1 MYTGLYAAASGSVA
15 QEKRL
20 GVLNNNLA
28 NAMTVG
34 FKADQPVFRVQELPA
49 VVGEVTPYDSVGAVI
64 TSVDPFRG
72 RHSTQQHIMAT
83 YTDFSP
89 GTIRE
94 TGNAFD
100 LALEG
105 DGFFTVE
112 TPQGPAYT
120 RQGTF
125 AIDGQGILVTQ
136 NGLTVQGETGPLQ
149 VGDGQVAIDAT
160 GVVRVN
166 EVVRGRLKLVNFA
179 QPQALEKLGAT
190 LFRAG
195 PDLSEEAPN
204 NLVVHQ
210 GAVESSNSH
219 AIRLLGETIQASR
232 AYQAYQKV
240 IQAFDDIAGRA
251 VNDLA
256 QTA

>member
-1 MYTGLYAAASGSVA
+1 
-15 QEKRL
+15 
-20 GVLNNNLA
+20 
-28 NAMTVG
+28 
-34 FKADQPVFRVQELPA
+34 
-49 VVGEVTPYDSVGAVI
+49 
-64 TSVDPFRG
+64 
-72 RHSTQQHIMAT
+72 
-83 YTDFSP
+83 
-89 GTIRE
+89 
-94 TGNAFD
+94 
-100 LALEG
+100 
-105 DGFFTVE
+105 
-112 TPQGPAYT
+112 
-120 RQGTF
+120 
-125 AIDGQGILVTQ
+125 
-136 NGLTVQGETGPLQ
+136 
-149 VGDGQVAIDAT
+149 VAIDAT

-219 AIRLLGETIQASR
+219 AIQLLGETIQASR